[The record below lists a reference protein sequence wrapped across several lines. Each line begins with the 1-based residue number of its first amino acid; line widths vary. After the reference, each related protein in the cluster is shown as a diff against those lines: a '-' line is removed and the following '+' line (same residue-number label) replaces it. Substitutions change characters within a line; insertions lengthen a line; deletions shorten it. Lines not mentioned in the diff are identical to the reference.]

1 VRLIVQGS
9 LEALGA
15 VGDLNDILRR
25 AESSLGPRAGAPVA
39 LDGGITNRNFRVTL
53 GSTEYVIRRPGKDT
67 ALLGIDRDAERLAN
81 EAAARLGIAPAVA
94 LVLDDCLVTR
104 FVSCAEVGPQGVA
117 DGVEDLARA
126 LRGFHESR
134 AQLPA
139 SFRVGALLER
149 YAAIVIERGGT
160 LPGAYSDAVA
170 ATARIEA
177 ALPVREP
184 RPCHND
190 LLPGNVIR
198 DVEGGTLLIVDWEY
212 AAMGD
217 QRFDLGNLSVNS
229 DFDDATDER
238 LLGAYLARPPSDG
251 ERSSLKLMRVLSDAR
266 EAAWGVVQGELS
278 ELDFDFEGY
287 AREHFD
293 RLRAV
298 VEEPRFERWLD
309 SAESEAS
316 SVGGQAA

>member
-1 VRLIVQGS
+1 VRLIVQGT
-9 LEALGA
+9 LGALGA
-15 VGDLNDILRR
+15 VGDLNDILLR
-25 AESSLGPRAGAPVA
+25 AESSLGPLTGAPIA

-53 GSTEYVIRRPGKDT
+53 GSVEYVLRRPGKDT
-67 ALLGIDRDAERLAN
+67 ALLGIDREAERLAN

-94 LVLDDCLVTR
+94 LVLDDCLLTR
-104 FVSCAEVGPQGVA
+104 FVSSSGVGPQDVA
-117 DGVEDLARA
+117 DGVEELAHA

-139 SFRVGALLER
+139 SFRIGALLER
-149 YAAIVIERGGT
+149 YAAIVSERGGT
-160 LPGAYSDAVA
+160 LPSAYSQAVA

-177 ALPVREP
+177 ALPLGDP

-190 LLPGNVIR
+190 LLAGNVIR
-198 DVEGGTLLIVDWEY
+198 AEEDGRLLIVDWEY

-217 QRFDLGNLSVNS
+217 PRFDLGNLSINN
-229 DFDDATDER
+229 DFGEATDER
-238 LLGAYLARPPSDG
+238 LLHAYLSRAPSDG
-251 ERSSLKLMRVLSDAR
+251 ERASLKLMRVLSDAR
-266 EAAWGVVQGELS
+266 EAAWGVVQDEIS

-293 RLRAV
+293 RLRAA
-298 VEEPRFERWLD
+298 VEEPRFEQWLG
-309 SAESEAS
+309 SAEGEAS